1 MKTAFVA
8 TAILTA
14 SFCAIAQGEAPVSL
28 HEAGPIANGELGYSG
43 GEPAST
49 ARTRSSKVTS
59 TMGASA
65 AASPQEAPQAAS
77 LTRTKV
83 RAELDAAV
91 YKGQLGFGEFGSVP
105 TRGSMGSQTIGQ

>member
-14 SFCAIAQGEAPVSL
+14 SFCAIAQGETPVSL

-49 ARTRSSKVTS
+49 ARPRSSKVTS

-65 AASPQEAPQAAS
+65 AAAPQEAP
-77 LTRTKV
+77 LTRTKA
-83 RAELDAAV
+83 RAELNEAV
-91 YKGQLGFGEFGSVP
+91 YKGQLGSGEFGSLP